1 MSNMP
6 GLYIV
11 RNVSCVIFSLYFL
24 KLKVTLRNNIT
35 VVCMFHLID
44 CVCVCVCGRV
54 GASSTYLREFS
65 HALDRA
71 GDRNIM
77 YLASII
83 ISKKWESLNYG
94 STYEYME

>member
-1 MSNMP
+1 M
-6 GLYIV
+6 

-35 VVCMFHLID
+35 VVKCSVHVSLD
-44 CVCVCVCGRV
+44 RLCVCVCGRI
-54 GASSTYLREFS
+54 GASSTYLGEFS
-65 HALDRA
+65 HALDHA
-71 GDRNIM
+71 GDRNTI